1 MRTQRFL
8 GCACG
13 AILLSLTAYPADWP
27 QWRGPQRNG
36 VSAETGLLKEWPQ
49 QGPRL
54 VWQAKD
60 IGDGYAAPSVVGNR
74 IYILSNRGLDNEF
87 VQALS
92 TQDGKQVWATRLGKV
107 GNTEQMPWFP
117 TARSTPT
124 VDGAL
129 LYALGSDGDLAC
141 LETDNGKIRWR
152 KSLRAD
158 FGGHPGQWAYS
169 ESPLVDGDVLVVT
182 PGGAQATIVA
192 LNKKTG
198 ETIWKSAVPGG
209 AQATIVTLNTKTGES
224 VWKSLVPGAEDAAYA
239 SVVIVEAAGRKQY
252 VQFLS
257 RGVVGVDARTG
268 QFLWRYDATGK
279 GNTNIPSPLASN
291 GFIYTSQSRGPG
303 GLVRLVA
310 TGQGVAAKEVYL
322 LRGLPNSVGGSVV
335 VGAIHYGTNGEGLVA
350 ADWAT
355 GKVLWQDAGTTG
367 GAILYAENRL
377 YIHGENGEVVLAE
390 ATPEAYRQKGRFM
403 PPDRPKQTRAA
414 MEKAW
419 AYPVVANGRL
429 YIREL
434 DSLWCYDVSG
444 K

>member
-1 MRTQRFL
+1 MKTRRLL
-8 GCACG
+8 GWACG
-13 AILLSLTAYPADWP
+13 AILLSLAAYAGDWP

-36 VSAETGLLKEWPQ
+36 VSAETGLLKEWPKA
-49 QGPRL
+49 GPRL

-92 TQDGKQVWATRLGKV
+92 TADGKQVWATRLGKV
-107 GNTEQMPWFP
+107 GNPNQMPSFP

-124 VDGAL
+124 IDGAL
-129 LYALGSDGDLAC
+129 MYALGSDGDLAC
-141 LETDNGKIRWR
+141 LETASGKIQWQ

-169 ESPLVDGDVLVVT
+169 ESPLVDGDTLVVT
-182 PGGAQATIVA
+182 PGGAQATMVA

-209 AQATIVTLNTKTGES
+209 D
-224 VWKSLVPGAEDAAYA
+224 DAAYA
-239 SVVIVEAAGRKQY
+239 SVVMVETGGRKQY
-252 VQFLS
+252 VQFLAK
-257 RGVVGVDARTG
+257 GLVGVDAKTG

-279 GNTNIPSPLASN
+279 GNTNIPTPVASN
-291 GFIYTSQSRGPG
+291 GYIYTSQGRGPG
-303 GLVRLVA
+303 GLVRVAA
-310 TGQGVAAKEVYL
+310 TGQGVAAEQVYL
-322 LRGLPNSVGGSVV
+322 QRGLPNSNGGSVV
-335 VGAIHYGTNGEGLVA
+335 VGATHYGTSGEGLVA

-355 GKVLWQDAGTTG
+355 GKVLWLEASTGG
-367 GAILYAENRL
+367 GAILEAENRL

-390 ATPEAYRQKGRFM
+390 ATPEAYREKGRFM
-403 PPDRPKQTRAA
+403 PPDRPQRTRAA

-419 AYPVVANGRL
+419 AYPVIANGRL

-434 DSLWCYDVSG
+434 DSLWCYDIGG

>member
-1 MRTQRFL
+1 MKTQRL
-8 GCACG
+8 LCG
-13 AILLSLTAYPADWP
+13 AMLLSLAAYAGDWA

-36 VSAETGLLKEWPQ
+36 VSSETGLLKEWPKA
-49 QGPRL
+49 GPRL

-107 GNTEQMPWFP
+107 GNPSQMPSFP

-124 VDGAL
+124 MDGEL
-129 LYALGSDGDLAC
+129 MYALGSDGDLVC
-141 LETDNGKIRWR
+141 LETASGKIRWQ

-169 ESPLVDGDVLVVT
+169 ESPLVDGDTLVVT
-182 PGGAQATIVA
+182 PGGAQATMVA

-209 AQATIVTLNTKTGES
+209 D
-224 VWKSLVPGAEDAAYA
+224 DAAYA
-239 SVVIVEAAGRKQY
+239 SVITVETGGRKQY
-252 VQFLS
+252 VQFLAK
-257 RGVVGVDARTG
+257 GLVGVDAKTG

-279 GNTNIPSPLASN
+279 GNTNIPSPVASN
-291 GFIYTSQSRGPG
+291 GYIYTSQGRGPG
-303 GLVRLVA
+303 GLVRVAA
-310 TGQGVAAKEVYL
+310 TGRGVAAEQVYL
-322 LRGLPNSVGGSVV
+322 ERGLPNSSGGSVV
-335 VGAIHYGTNGEGLVA
+335 VGATHYGTSAEGLVA

-355 GKVLWQDAGTTG
+355 GKVMWTEASTGG
-367 GAILYAENRL
+367 GAILEAENRL
-377 YIHGENGEVVLAE
+377 YIHTENGEVVLAE
-390 ATPEAYRQKGRFM
+390 ATAEAYREKGRFM
-403 PPDRPKQTRAA
+403 PPDRPQRTRAA

-419 AYPVVANGRL
+419 AYPVIANGRL

>member
-1 MRTQRFL
+1 MRSQRFL
-8 GCACG
+8 GCACA

-36 VSAETGLLKEWPQ
+36 VSAETGLLQEWPQ
-49 QGPRL
+49 PGPRL
-54 VWQAKD
+54 LWHAKD

-92 TQDGKQVWATRLGKV
+92 TQDGKQVWAARLGKV
-107 GNTEQMPWFP
+107 GNPEQMPNFP

-129 LYALGSDGDLAC
+129 LYALGSDGDLVC
-141 LETDNGKIRWR
+141 LETASGQIRWR

-169 ESPLVDGDVLVVT
+169 ESPLVDGDTLVVT
-182 PGGAQATIVA
+182 PGGAQATLVA

-198 ETIWKSAVPGG
+198 ETIWKSAVPG
-209 AQATIVTLNTKTGES
+209 AD
-224 VWKSLVPGAEDAAYA
+224 DAAYA
-239 SVVIVEAAGRKQY
+239 SVIIVDAAGRKQY
-252 VQFLS
+252 VQFLAK
-257 RGVVGVDARTG
+257 GVVGVDARTG

-303 GLVRLVA
+303 GLIRLAA

-322 LRGLPNSVGGSVV
+322 LRDLPNSVGGSVV
-335 VGAIHYGTNGEGLVA
+335 VGGIHYGTTADGLMA

-355 GKVLWQDAGTTG
+355 GKILWQDTGSGG

-377 YIHGENGEVVLAE
+377 YIHGENGEVILAE
-390 ATPEAYRQKGRFM
+390 ATPQAYRQKGRFM
-403 PPDRPKQTRAA
+403 PPDRPPRTRAA

-434 DSLWCYDVSG
+434 DSLWCYDISAR
-444 K
+444 

>member
-1 MRTQRFL
+1 MKTQRSL

-13 AILLSLTAYPADWP
+13 AILLSLAAYAGDWP

-36 VSAETGLLKEWPQ
+36 VSAETGLLKEWPKA
-49 QGPRL
+49 GPRL

-60 IGDGYAAPSVVGNR
+60 IGDGYATPSVVGNR
-74 IYILSNRGLDNEF
+74 IYVLSNRGLDNEF

-107 GNTEQMPWFP
+107 GNPSQMPSFP

-124 VDGAL
+124 VDGDV

-141 LETDNGKIRWR
+141 LETASGKIRWQ
-152 KSLRAD
+152 KSLRTD

-169 ESPLVDGDVLVVT
+169 ESPLVDGDALVVT

-209 AQATIVTLNTKTGES
+209 D
-224 VWKSLVPGAEDAAYA
+224 DAAYA
-239 SVVIVEAAGRKQY
+239 SVIMVETGGRKQY
-252 VQFLS
+252 VQFLA
-257 RGVVGVDARTG
+257 RGLVGVDAKTG

-279 GNTNIPSPLASN
+279 GNTNIPTPVARN
-291 GFIYTSQSRGPG
+291 GYIYTSQGRGPG
-303 GLVRLVA
+303 GLVRLA
-310 TGQGVAAKEVYL
+310 AAGRGVAAEQVYL
-322 LRGLPNSVGGSVV
+322 ERGLPNSVGGSVV
-335 VGAIHYGTNGEGLVA
+335 VGATHYGTTAEGLVA

-355 GKVLWQDAGTTG
+355 GKAMWAEASTG
-367 GAILYAENRL
+367 AGAILAAENRL
-377 YIHGENGEVVLAE
+377 YIHGEEGAVMLAE
-390 ATPEAYRQKGRFM
+390 ATPEAYREKGRFM
-403 PPDRPKQTRAA
+403 PPDRPKRTRAA

-419 AYPVVANGRL
+419 TYPVVANGRL

-434 DSLWCYDVSG
+434 DSLWCYDISG
-444 K
+444 R

>member
-1 MRTQRFL
+1 MKTQRSL
-8 GCACG
+8 GWACG
-13 AILLSLTAYPADWP
+13 AVLLSLAARAGDWA

-36 VSAETGLLKEWPQ
+36 VSAETGLLKEWPKA
-49 QGPRL
+49 GPRL

-74 IYILSNRGLDNEF
+74 IYVLSNRGLDNEF

-92 TQDGKQVWATRLGKV
+92 TSDGKQVWATRLGKV
-107 GNTEQMPWFP
+107 GNPSQMPSFP

-124 VDGAL
+124 IDGAL
-129 LYALGSDGDLAC
+129 MYALGSDGDLAC
-141 LETDNGKIRWR
+141 LETASGKVRWQ
-152 KSLRAD
+152 KNLRAD

-169 ESPLVDGDVLVVT
+169 ESPLVDGDTLVAT
-182 PGGAQATIVA
+182 PGGAQATLVA

-198 ETIWKSAVPGG
+198 ETIWKSVVPGG
-209 AQATIVTLNTKTGES
+209 D
-224 VWKSLVPGAEDAAYA
+224 DAAYA
-239 SVVIVEAAGRKQY
+239 SAIVVETGGRKQY
-252 VQFLS
+252 VQFLAK
-257 RGVVGVDARTG
+257 GLVGVDAKTG

-291 GFIYTSQSRGPG
+291 GYVYTSLGRGPG
-303 GLVRLVA
+303 GLVRLA
-310 TGQGVAAKEVYL
+310 AAGQGVAAEQVYFE
-322 LRGLPNSVGGSVV
+322 RGLPNSVGGSVV
-335 VGAIHYGTNGEGLVA
+335 VGATHYGTSAEGLVA

-355 GKVLWQDAGTTG
+355 GKALWTEASTGG
-367 GAILYAENRL
+367 GAILEAENRL
-377 YIHGENGEVVLAE
+377 YIHGEDGSVVLAE
-390 ATPEAYRQKGRFM
+390 ATPEAYREKGRFT
-403 PPDRPKQTRAA
+403 PPDRPKRTRAA

-419 AYPVVANGRL
+419 AYPAIANGRL

>member
-13 AILLSLTAYPADWP
+13 AVLLSLAAYAGDWP

-36 VSAETGLLKEWPQ
+36 ISAETGLLKEWPKA
-49 QGPRL
+49 GPRL

-60 IGDGYAAPSVVGNR
+60 IGDGYATPSVVGNR

-92 TQDGKQVWATRLGKV
+92 TQDGKQVWASRLGKV
-107 GNTEQMPWFP
+107 GNPNQMPSFP

-124 VDGAL
+124 IDGAL
-129 LYALGSDGDLAC
+129 MYALGSDGDLAC
-141 LETDNGKIRWR
+141 LETASGKIRWQ

-169 ESPLVDGDVLVVT
+169 ESPLVDGDALVVT

-209 AQATIVTLNTKTGES
+209 D
-224 VWKSLVPGAEDAAYA
+224 DAAYA
-239 SVVIVEAAGRKQY
+239 SIIIVEAAGHKQY
-252 VQFLS
+252 VQFLAK
-257 RGVVGVDARTG
+257 GVAGVDARTG

-279 GNTNIPSPLASN
+279 GNTNILSAVTS
-291 GFIYTSQSRGPG
+291 GGYVYTSQSPGPG
-303 GLVRLVA
+303 GLLRLTA
-310 TGQGVAAKEVYL
+310 AGQGVAAEEVYL
-322 LRGLPNSVGGSVV
+322 QRGLPNSKAGGSVV
-335 VGAIHYGTNGEGLVA
+335 VGGTHYGTTPEGLVA

-355 GKVLWQDAGTTG
+355 GKVLWQDPSTGG
-367 GAILYAENRL
+367 GAILEAENRL
-377 YIHGENGEVVLAE
+377 YIHTENGEVMLAE
-390 ATPEAYRQKGRFM
+390 AAPEAYREKGRFM
-403 PPDRPKQTRAA
+403 PPDRPKRTRA

-419 AYPVVANGRL
+419 THPVVANGRL

-434 DSLWCYDVSG
+434 DSLWCYDISG
-444 K
+444 R

>member
-1 MRTQRFL
+1 MRTERLL

-13 AILLSLTAYPADWP
+13 AILLSLAAHAGDWP

-36 VSAETGLLKEWPQ
+36 ISSETGLLKEWPK

-87 VQALS
+87 VAALS
-92 TQDGKQVWATRLGKV
+92 TQDGKQVWATTLGKV
-107 GNTEQMPWFP
+107 GNPNQMPSFP

-124 VDGAL
+124 VDGAV

-141 LETDNGKIRWR
+141 LETASGKIRWR

-169 ESPLVDGDVLVVT
+169 ESPLVDGNTLVVT
-182 PGGAQATIVA
+182 PGGAQATLVA
-192 LNKKTG
+192 LNKQTG

-209 AQATIVTLNTKTGES
+209 D
-224 VWKSLVPGAEDAAYA
+224 DAAYA
-239 SVVIVEAAGRKQY
+239 SVIVVEAGGHKQY
-252 VQFLS
+252 VQFLA
-257 RGVVGVDARTG
+257 RGLVGVDAKTG

-279 GNTNIPSPLASN
+279 GNTNIPSPVASR
-291 GFIYTSQSRGPG
+291 GYIYSSQSRGPG
-303 GLVRLVA
+303 ALVRLTA
-310 TGQGVAAKEVYL
+310 AGQGVAAEQVYL
-322 LRGLPNSVGGSVV
+322 ERGLPNGGGGSVV
-335 VGAIHYGTNGEGLVA
+335 IGATHYGTGDEGLVA
-350 ADWAT
+350 ADWVT
-355 GKVLWQDAGTTG
+355 GKVIWQNAGTGG
-367 GAILYAENRL
+367 GAILHAENRL
-377 YIHGENGEVVLAE
+377 YIHGENGEVILAE
-390 ATPEAYRQKGRFM
+390 VTPEAYREEGRFM
-403 PPDRPKQTRAA
+403 PPDRPKRTRAA

-419 AYPVVANGRL
+419 AYPVLANGRL

>member
-1 MRTQRFL
+1 MKTRRLL
-8 GCACG
+8 GWACG
-13 AILLSLTAYPADWP
+13 AILLSLAAYAGDWP

-36 VSAETGLLKEWPQ
+36 VSAETGLLKEWPKA
-49 QGPRL
+49 GPRL

-92 TQDGKQVWATRLGKV
+92 TADGKQVWATRLGKV
-107 GNTEQMPWFP
+107 GNPNQMPSFP

-124 VDGAL
+124 IDGAL
-129 LYALGSDGDLAC
+129 MYALGSDGDLAC
-141 LETDNGKIRWR
+141 LETASGKIQWQ

-158 FGGHPGQWAYS
+158 FGGHPGTWAYS
-169 ESPLVDGDVLVVT
+169 ESPLVDGDTLVVT
-182 PGGAQATIVA
+182 PGGAQATMVA

-209 AQATIVTLNTKTGES
+209 D
-224 VWKSLVPGAEDAAYA
+224 DAAYA
-239 SVVIVEAAGRKQY
+239 SVVMVETGGRKQY
-252 VQFLS
+252 VQFLAK
-257 RGVVGVDARTG
+257 GLVGVDAKTG

-279 GNTNIPSPLASN
+279 GNTNIPTPVASN
-291 GFIYTSQSRGPG
+291 GYIYTSQGRGPG
-303 GLVRLVA
+303 GLVRVAA
-310 TGQGVAAKEVYL
+310 TGQGVAAEQVYL
-322 LRGLPNSVGGSVV
+322 QRGLPNSNGGSVV
-335 VGAIHYGTNGEGLVA
+335 VGATHYGTSGEGLVA

-355 GKVLWQDAGTTG
+355 GKVLWLEASTGG
-367 GAILYAENRL
+367 GAILEAENRL

-390 ATPEAYRQKGRFM
+390 ATPEAYREKGRFM
-403 PPDRPKQTRAA
+403 PPDRPQRTRAA

-419 AYPVVANGRL
+419 AYPVIANGRL

-434 DSLWCYDVSG
+434 DSLWCYDIGG

>member
-1 MRTQRFL
+1 M
-8 GCACG
+8 
-13 AILLSLTAYPADWP
+13 LLSLAAYAADWP

-36 VSAETGLLKEWPQ
+36 FSSETGLLKEWPKG
-49 QGPRL
+49 GPRL

-60 IGDGYAAPSVVGNR
+60 IGDGYATPSVVGNR
-74 IYILSNRGLDNEF
+74 IYLLSSRGLDNEF

-92 TQDGKQVWATRLGKV
+92 AQDGKQVWAATLGKV
-107 GNTEQMPWFP
+107 GNPNQMPSFP

-124 VDGAL
+124 VDGGS

-141 LETDNGKIRWR
+141 LEAASGKILWR
-152 KSLRAD
+152 KSLRTD

-169 ESPLVDGDVLVVT
+169 ESPLVDGDALVVT

-209 AQATIVTLNTKTGES
+209 D
-224 VWKSLVPGAEDAAYA
+224 DAAYA
-239 SVVIVEAAGRKQY
+239 SVMVVEAGGRKQY
-252 VQFLS
+252 VQFLAK
-257 RGVVGVDARTG
+257 GLVGVDAKTG

-279 GNTNIPSPLASN
+279 GNTNIPSPVVSGGA
-291 GFIYTSQSRGPG
+291 IYTSQGRGPG
-303 GLVRLVA
+303 GLVRLTA
-310 TGQGVAAKEVYL
+310 AAQGVTVEQVYL
-322 LRGLPNSVGGSVV
+322 QRGLPNGNGGSVV
-335 VGAIHYGTNGEGLVA
+335 VGATHYGATGEGLAA

-355 GKVLWQDAGTTG
+355 GKVMWQEAGTGG
-367 GAILYAENRL
+367 GAILAAEGRL
-377 YIHGENGEVVLAE
+377 YFHGENGEVTLAE
-390 ATPEAYRQKGRFM
+390 ATPEAYREKGRFT
-403 PPDRPKQTRAA
+403 PPDRPKPARGA

-419 AYPVVANGRL
+419 PYPVVANGRL

-434 DSLWCYDVSG
+434 DSLWCYDIAG